1 MVVCKNVE
9 DDVYEIRP
17 ATGGETKRVNKRYH
31 ILDTWGEVRLED
43 IKLDGVL
50 PRDQQEAMHFST
62 GENEET
68 DENSNE
74 SDSED
79 EIASIRAFVN
89 YLEFD
94 TDKNKQ
100 PVRQF

>member
-1 MVVCKNVE
+1 
-9 DDVYEIRP
+9 
-17 ATGGETKRVNKRYH
+17 
-31 ILDTWGEVRLED
+31 
-43 IKLDGVL
+43 
-50 PRDQQEAMHFST
+50 MHFST

-68 DENSNE
+68 DEISNE

-79 EIASIRAFVN
+79 EIASIRASVN